1 MRERCQWRGVGHDPT
16 NRTRNGRHSGA
27 VARHARHHRRD
38 VMEPAPRLCRV
49 ASSPP
54 GRYASEPGRV
64 LALPRIETA
73 LRGVAAAFEDINPYL
88 KTPRDRFDG
97 VAVDR
102 MMCGYAAIDELL
114 ARNVDLLSIGQL
126 RLFLE
131 LNASVLCGCD
141 DAVRADAAG
150 HLAATETQF
159 FDAAEGGIRDV
170 VEWHTMHR
178 DETPWLRAAGVYIR
192 VMSEPQLFIEGNHR
206 TGTLLMSF
214 ILARAGHPPFVVTRD
229 NVLSFLDR
237 SSQFTTRRKSG
248 LRLGLEMPWLK
259 RRFAAFLKEQANPA
273 FLRAGAEGNPNGS

>member
-1 MRERCQWRGVGHDPT
+1 VRKVLERCQWRGGGHDRT
-16 NRTRNGRHSGA
+16 NRIRNGRDPGA
-27 VARHARHHRRD
+27 AARQHRLD

-73 LRGVAAAFEDINPYL
+73 LRGVAAAFEDINPSL

-97 VAVDR
+97 AAVDR

-114 ARNVDLLSIGQL
+114 ARNIDLLSVGQL

-159 FDAAEGGIRDV
+159 FDTAEGGIRDV

-229 NVLSFLDR
+229 NVLNFLDR

-248 LRLGLEMPWLK
+248 LRLSLEMPWLK

-273 FLRAGAEGNPNGS
+273 FLRTEVANLPGSA